1 MTARSV
7 FWAFAGALRPLKRAA
22 AAKANRLRR
31 KWPIVY
37 SSWISAQRWQA
48 APGRAS
54 RANYTTTG
62 RHKSKHRYGFDFT
75 RMPDQAAPPTDGNR
89 RAGGRDTASVFRA
102 TG

>member
-31 KWPIVY
+31 TWPIVY
-37 SSWISAQRWQA
+37 SSWIAAQRWQA
-48 APGRAS
+48 APGLAS
-54 RANYTTTG
+54 GANYTTTG
-62 RHKSKHRYGFDFT
+62 RHKSKHRYGFEFT
-75 RMPDQAAPPTDGNR
+75 RIARPSGMHPR
-89 RAGGRDTASVFRA
+89 RRDSGGRDSASVFRA